1 MSVSY
6 RFDRSAFQA
15 SKAEETQSDY
25 DYWKSISLRER
36 LRASHYLNASAY
48 DFDVNNPPKFD
59 KTTFEAIKR

>member
-59 KTTFEAIKR
+59 KTKFEAIKR